1 MSRDDATKT
10 RLNKLQ
16 SRGSGINPKTGRR
29 FSANTS
35 SRSSDTDKDFR
46 GRSTDD
52 SNIGRRAMFSGKSST
67 YGSSRGKGEQRRKLP
82 YHKKESFQI
91 KGETF
96 DVYDFYKPLKILGHG
111 AYAVVCEA
119 MDLRTNKS
127 VAIKK
132 NKGVFFKNCLTR
144 NEFFAKQSFSCISIM
159 KT

>member
-96 DVYDFYKPLKILGHG
+96 CIRFLQTFEDTWSWSLCGCVRGHG
-111 AYAVVCEA
+111 PSDEQKRCYQ
-119 MDLRTNKS
+119 
-127 VAIKK
+127 KK
-132 NKGVFFKNCLTR
+132 QR
-144 NEFFAKQSFSCISIM
+144 SFSRTVRRETNSSRN
-159 KT
+159 KASHAFRS